1 MVWTAYT
8 TSRGIWWAHR
18 ILIGLV
24 VAPVESLP
32 EVSVPDLF
40 FAHERGNYMGFYTF
54 VLFGSNALAPLLA
67 GFITKHLEWK
77 AAIWF
82 GTIVVSVTT
91 VIIFFGMEETIYFR
105 SVVEGINDEAP
116 EEALKLGKVD
126 EANASAQ
133 QAGTKEEVV
142 AVDSDAFTEPP
153 TYAQKLKLFR
163 LLPNR
168 PTVKQMWVMMYRPL
182 QIFFLFPNVVWA
194 GFLYG
199 ASLCLYQIGNATVG
213 FVLGG
218 PGYGWAS
225 DMVGLSY
232 IAGKSTPVLHFSSY
246 KKVLT
251 IYRRA
256 RLPCGMGL
264 RRLGRRQ
271 TGHLAGETEEGNP
284 RARAETLDLGAI
296 RFHCRRWLDSM
307 GCWRRSPGVF

>member
-8 TSRGIWWAHR
+8 TSKGAWWAHR
-18 ILIGLV
+18 ILIGLF

-40 FAHERGNYMGFYTF
+40 FAHERGNYMGFYAF
-54 VLFGSNALAPLLA
+54 ALFGSNALAPLLA
-67 GFITKHLEWK
+67 GFITQHMEWK

-105 SVVEGINDEAP
+105 SSIEGVSEDPADTIAAHKLDLDTEGNEKGP
-116 EEALKLGKVD
+116 SEEPTTESVTPSVGV
-126 EANASAQ
+126 AS
-133 QAGTKEEVV
+133 E
-142 AVDSDAFTEPP
+142 SR
-153 TYAQKLKLFR
+153 TYVQKLQLFR

-168 PTVKQMWVMMYRPL
+168 PTVKQTFVMMYRPL

-199 ASLCLYQIGNATVG
+199 ASLCLYQVGNATVG

-218 PGYGWAS
+218 PGYGWGA

-232 IAGKSTPVLHFSSY
+232 LCGKSTEV
-246 KKVLT
+246 
-251 IYRRA
+251 
-256 RLPCGMGL
+256 
-264 RRLGRRQ
+264 
-271 TGHLAGETEEGNP
+271 HLELVRTE
-284 RARAETLDLGAI
+284 L
-296 RFHCRRWLDSM
+296 
-307 GCWRRSPGVF
+307 

>member
-8 TSRGIWWAHR
+8 TSKGIWWAHR

-105 SVVEGINDEAP
+105 SVVEGISDEAP
-116 EEALKLGKVD
+116 DAVLKIGKVD
-126 EANASAQ
+126 EANATIQ
-133 QAGTKEEVV
+133 PAGTKEDVV
-142 AVDSDAFTEPP
+142 TVESETLTEPP
-153 TYAQKLKLFR
+153 TYWQKLQLFR

-168 PTVKQMWVMMYRPL
+168 PTVKQMGVMMYRPL

-232 IAGKSTPVLHFSSY
+232 LAGKFTPVSW
-246 KKVLT
+246 
-251 IYRRA
+251 
-256 RLPCGMGL
+256 PL
-264 RRLGRRQ
+264 RRSS
-271 TGHLAGETEEGNP
+271 
-284 RARAETLDLGAI
+284 
-296 RFHCRRWLDSM
+296 F
-307 GCWRRSPGVF
+307 

>member
-8 TSRGIWWAHR
+8 TSKGAWWAHR

-40 FAHERGNYMGFYTF
+40 FAHERGNYMGFYSF
-54 VLFGSNALAPLLA
+54 ALFGSNALAPLLA
-67 GFITKHLEWK
+67 GFITQHMEWK

-91 VIIFFGMEETIYFR
+91 VIIFFGLEETIYFR
-105 SVVEGINDEAP
+105 STVEGVSEDPADMIA
-116 EEALKLGKVD
+116 AHKLGHDTEENEKGPSEEPTTESVMTPSVGV
-126 EANASAQ
+126 AS
-133 QAGTKEEVV
+133 E
-142 AVDSDAFTEPP
+142 SR
-153 TYAQKLKLFR
+153 TYVQKLQLFR

-168 PTVKQMWVMMYRPL
+168 PTVRQTFVMMYRPL

-199 ASLCLYQIGNATVG
+199 ASLCLYQVGNATVG

-218 PGYGWAS
+218 PGYGWGA

-232 IAGKSTPVLHFSSY
+232 ICGKSTGVHP
-246 KKVLT
+246 
-251 IYRRA
+251 
-256 RLPCGMGL
+256 
-264 RRLGRRQ
+264 
-271 TGHLAGETEEGNP
+271 
-284 RARAETLDLGAI
+284 TLV
-296 RFHCRRWLDSM
+296 RT
-307 GCWRRSPGVF
+307 